1 MSWRSRMHPSGIK
14 IPACPSKGMV
24 TIQKTLQPTCPER
37 PCAPNHGRVSCWLQ
51 GHPEVPIAPA
61 VGTGEHTR
69 ELEVVRPWLQG
80 LSHCPGKVCSFSLA
94 GGWML
99 QLLLVIWLGFS
110 GFSWHY
116 PLCPGSDSI
125 SVVLRWLWGWWGEDC
140 GSVTDYGEPKIN
152 PLWKVLGISYCD
164 SSFWAQAGTMF
175 QLWFMWVELLL
186 FAAFQQRGLEVC
198 GFWTS
203 FDEGLFSPLGDKYL
217 VLSWIG
223 TFSSAVLFSAWF
235 LFHLMFLNHKV
246 LQQWFWMKKNGSN
259 WFVGDWIS
267 WQRTHVIF
275 FPLSALLVRPV
286 T

>member
-1 MSWRSRMHPSGIK
+1 MKDESNLAESASSA
-14 IPACPSKGMV
+14 PACWIMDLKDWKEVAKLQHWSESRSEKLQHDLLQAHDINHPGEAREHRIPSLFIVEEIGVNELEEQNASIWDQNTSMSFKGMV

-37 PCAPNHGRVSCWLQ
+37 PRAPNHGRVSCWLQ

-69 ELEVVRPWLQG
+69 ELEVVRPWPQG
-80 LSHCPGKVCSFSLA
+80 LSRCPGKVCSFSLA
-94 GGWML
+94 GGWVL
-99 QLLLVIWLGFS
+99 QLLLVLWLGFS

-125 SVVLRWLWGWWGEDC
+125 SVVLQWLWGWWGEAC

-164 SSFWAQAGTMF
+164 SSFWAQAGTTF

-186 FAAFQQRGLEVC
+186 FAAFQQRGLKVC

-203 FDEGLFSPLGDKYL
+203 FD
-217 VLSWIG
+217 
-223 TFSSAVLFSAWF
+223 
-235 LFHLMFLNHKV
+235 
-246 LQQWFWMKKNGSN
+246 
-259 WFVGDWIS
+259 
-267 WQRTHVIF
+267 
-275 FPLSALLVRPV
+275 
-286 T
+286 